1 MNKAVLRWLVPV
13 GPIVLSFFPA
23 IVHADPV
30 QGLEAVGY
38 YVDAI
43 PPTRSDS
50 VYPSCGSEIENNINR
65 NYEGEPFQNCGDDL
79 FMIHYTGAI
88 TIPAHDSIEFWI
100 AADDGGTINIAGIEV
115 GTWDDKGCSA
125 TESGLLNL
133 EAGTYA
139 LDGWF
144 YENGGGT
151 CFMLAWNIDG
161 AGWAIVPDEAFTT
174 EVVVP
179 TTSTST
185 STSTSTTTTTSTSTS
200 TTSTTVEPQVV
211 TTTTPETTTTEPEA
225 TTTTTDAPAT
235 TTTEAATTTSS
246 SSTSTTSSAP
256 RTTTS
261 SSSTILEATTTTTPS
276 PSTTQTPPET
286 TTIPDPTT
294 TTTLSPVALEERV
307 DPAVLYLVDNLSDLS
322 EAEIVAAIETILET
336 GLNEQEAT
344 LLATN
349 PDVLAV
355 VTQEEAIAIFDAI
368 DLSKLSEVEALAL
381 VAAVQDASAE
391 VREAFESEID
401 IFAGS
406 SDTYVPLGS
415 SVPIST
421 RRVIIASAALVITG
435 TPAPT
440 RRKAA
445 A

>member
-1 MNKAVLRWLVPV
+1 MNKAVLRWLVPI

-23 IVHADPV
+23 IVQADSI

-43 PPTRSDS
+43 PPTRSDV

-88 TIPAHDSIEFWI
+88 TIPAHESIEFWI

-125 TESGLLNL
+125 TESGPLDLA
-133 EAGTYA
+133 AGTYS

-161 AGWAIVPDEAFTT
+161 AGWTIVPDEAFTT
-174 EVVVP
+174 QVVVP

-185 STSTSTTTTTSTSTS
+185 STSTT
-200 TTSTTVEPQVV
+200 TTSTTVEPPVV

-225 TTTTTDAPAT
+225 TTTTTAAPAT

-246 SSTSTTSSAP
+246 SSTSTTSIAP

-261 SSSTILEATTTTTPS
+261 SSFTILEATTTTTPS

-307 DPAVLYLVDNLSDLS
+307 DPAVLDLVENLSDLS

-336 GLNEQEAT
+336 GHNEQEAT

-355 VTQEEAIAIFDAI
+355 VTQEEAVAIFDAI
-368 DLSKLSEVEALAL
+368 ELSELNDAEALAL
-381 VAAVQDASAE
+381 VAAVQEASAE
-391 VREAFESEID
+391 VREAFEDEID
-401 IFAGS
+401 VFAGS
-406 SDTYVPLGS
+406 SDSYVPLGS

-440 RRKAA
+440 RRKA
-445 A
+445 

>member
-23 IVHADPV
+23 IAQADPI

-79 FMIHYTGAI
+79 FMIHYSGAI

-125 TESGLLNL
+125 TESGPLDLA
-133 EAGTYA
+133 AGTYA

-174 EVVVP
+174 QVVVP

-185 STSTSTTTTTSTSTS
+185 STSTTTTS

-286 TTIPDPTT
+286 TTIPDPIT

-307 DPAVLYLVDNLSDLS
+307 DPAVLDLVENLSDLS

-355 VTQEEAIAIFDAI
+355 VSQEEAVAIFDAI
-368 DLSKLSEVEALAL
+368 ELSELSEVEALAL
-381 VAAVQDASAE
+381 VAVVQEASAE
-391 VREAFESEID
+391 VREAFEDEID
-401 IFAGS
+401 VFAGS

-440 RRKAA
+440 RRKA
-445 A
+445 

>member
-43 PPTRSDS
+43 PPTRSDLL
-50 VYPSCGSEIENNINR
+50 YPSCGSEIENNINR
-65 NYEGEPFQNCGDDL
+65 NYNGEPFQNCGDDL

-125 TESGLLNL
+125 TESGLLDL
-133 EAGTYA
+133 AAGTYA

-151 CFMLAWNIDG
+151 CFMLAWNING

-185 STSTSTTTTTSTSTS
+185 STSTT

-286 TTIPDPTT
+286 TTIPDPIT

-307 DPAVLYLVDNLSDLS
+307 DPAVLDLVENPGDLS
-322 EAEIVAAIETILET
+322 KAEIVTAIETILET

-355 VTQEEAIAIFDAI
+355 VTQEEAVAIFDAI
-368 DLSKLSEVEALAL
+368 DLSELSEVEALAL
-381 VAAVQDASAE
+381 VDAVQDASAE
-391 VREAFESEID
+391 VREAFEDEID

-415 SVPIST
+415 SVPINT

-440 RRKAA
+440 RRKA
-445 A
+445 

>member
-38 YVDAI
+38 YVNAI

-50 VYPSCGSEIENNINR
+50 IYPSCGSEIENNINR

-100 AADDGGTINIAGIEV
+100 AADDGGTINIAGFEV

-133 EAGTYA
+133 ATGTYA

-174 EVVVP
+174 QVVVP

-185 STSTSTTTTTSTSTS
+185 STSTTTTS
-200 TTSTTVEPQVV
+200 TTSTTVEPPVV

-256 RTTTS
+256 RTTAS

-276 PSTTQTPPET
+276 PSTTQTPLET

-294 TTTLSPVALEERV
+294 TTTLSPIALEERV
-307 DPAVLYLVDNLSDLS
+307 DPAVLDLVENLSDLS

-368 DLSKLSEVEALAL
+368 NLSELNDAEALAL
-381 VAAVQDASAE
+381 VAAVQKASAE
-391 VREAFESEID
+391 VREAFEDEID
-401 IFAGS
+401 VFAGS

-440 RRKAA
+440 RRKA
-445 A
+445 

>member
-1 MNKAVLRWLVPV
+1 MNKAVLRWLVPI

-65 NYEGEPFQNCGDDL
+65 NYNGEPFQNCGDDL

-88 TIPAHDSIEFWI
+88 TIPAHESIEFWI

-125 TESGLLNL
+125 TESGLLDL
-133 EAGTYA
+133 AAGTYA

-185 STSTSTTTTTSTSTS
+185 STSTT

-286 TTIPDPTT
+286 TTIPDPIT

-307 DPAVLYLVDNLSDLS
+307 DPAVLDLVDNLSDLS

-355 VTQEEAIAIFDAI
+355 VTQEEAVAIFDAI
-368 DLSKLSEVEALAL
+368 NLNELNDAEALAL

-391 VREAFESEID
+391 VREAFEDEID

-415 SVPIST
+415 SVPINT

-440 RRKAA
+440 RRKA
-445 A
+445 

>member
-1 MNKAVLRWLVPV
+1 MNRAVLRWLVPI

-30 QGLEAVGY
+30 QGLQAVGY
-38 YVDAI
+38 YIDAI

-65 NYEGEPFQNCGDDL
+65 SYDGEPFQNCGDDL
-79 FMIHYTGAI
+79 FMIHYSGAI
-88 TIPAHDSIEFWI
+88 TIPAHNSIEFWI

-115 GTWDDKGCSA
+115 GTWADKGCSA
-125 TESGLLNL
+125 SESGPLDLA
-133 EAGTYA
+133 AGSHA

-144 YENGGGT
+144 YENGGQT

-174 EVVVP
+174 QVVVP

-185 STSTSTTTTTSTSTS
+185 STTTTSTS
-200 TTSTTVEPQVV
+200 TTSTTSTTIAPPVV
-211 TTTTPETTTTEPEA
+211 TTTTPETTTSEAA
-225 TTTTTDAPAT
+225 TTTTTTAAPST
-235 TTTEAATTTSS
+235 TTTEEATTTSS

-307 DPAVLYLVDNLSDLS
+307 DPAVLDLVDNLGDLS
-322 EAEIVAAIETILET
+322 EVEIVAAIETILET

-349 PDVLAV
+349 LDVLAV
-355 VTQEEAIAIFDAI
+355 VTQGEAVAIFDAI
-368 DLSKLSEVEALAL
+368 ELSELSEVEALAL

-391 VREAFESEID
+391 VREAFEDEID
-401 IFAGS
+401 VFAGS

>member
-30 QGLEAVGY
+30 QGLKAVGY

-50 VYPSCGSEIENNINR
+50 IYPSCGSEIENNINR

-115 GTWDDKGCSA
+115 GTWNDKGCSA
-125 TESGLLNL
+125 TESGPLDLA
-133 EAGTYA
+133 AGTYS

-161 AGWAIVPDEAFTT
+161 AGWTIVPDEAFTT
-174 EVVVP
+174 QVVVP

-185 STSTSTTTTTSTSTS
+185 STTTTSTSTT

-225 TTTTTDAPAT
+225 TTTTTAAPAT

-246 SSTSTTSSAP
+246 SSTSTTSIAP

-307 DPAVLYLVDNLSDLS
+307 DPAVLDLVENLSDLS
-322 EAEIVAAIETILET
+322 KAEIVAAIATILET

-355 VTQEEAIAIFDAI
+355 VTQEEAVAIFDAI
-368 DLSKLSEVEALAL
+368 ELSELSDAEALAL
-381 VAAVQDASAE
+381 VAAVQEASAE
-391 VREAFESEID
+391 VREAFEDEID